1 MKIALRR
8 RIASAI
14 AGRPKSWAMINDQS
28 ITEAVW
34 AIGLAMA
41 NGQLCWWST
50 CRSGFTAPARNHRWL
65 EANLDSAQVAAVT
78 QAHHDFI
85 ARKKRRAGSSSRF
98 ASGYDPKVPGDG
110 GLWPE
115 KAPSLLELKLGSD
128 LVELDPRIRR
138 APEDLLLIKKYA
150 SAFLGTP
157 LSATLVTRGVDTLI
171 VTGCTTSGCV
181 RASVVDALSH
191 GFRPIIPHEAVG
203 DRAEE
208 PHEANLFDM
217 DSKYGDVVSLAD
229 ALAYLEELKS

>member
-1 MKIALRR
+1 LGI
-8 RIASAI
+8 
-14 AGRPKSWAMINDQS
+14 
-28 ITEAVW
+28 
-34 AIGLAMA
+34 
-41 NGQLCWWST
+41 
-50 CRSGFTAPARNHRWL
+50 F
-65 EANLDSAQVAAVT
+65 
-78 QAHHDFI
+78 
-85 ARKKRRAGSSSRF
+85 SSHN
-98 ASGYDPKVPGDG
+98 
-110 GLWPE
+110 
-115 KAPSLLELKLGSD
+115 
-128 LVELDPRIRR
+128 
-138 APEDLLLIKKYA
+138 A

-203 DRAEE
+203 DRAAE

>member
-1 MKIALRR
+1 MGDDKRSVYNRSGLGHRIGYGKRPALLVVDMQ
-8 RIASAI
+8 I
-14 AGRPKSWAMINDQS
+14 
-28 ITEAVW
+28 
-34 AIGLAMA
+34 
-41 NGQLCWWST
+41 
-50 CRSGFTAPARNHRWL
+50 GFTAPEKSPLAG
-65 EANLDSAQVAAVT
+65 NLDSQVAAINKLIT
-78 QAHHDFI
+78 T
-85 ARKKRRAGSSSRF
+85 ARKK
-98 ASGYDPKVPGDG
+98 DVPN
-110 GLWPE
+110 
-115 KAPSLLELKLGSD
+115 
-128 LVELDPRIRR
+128 
-138 APEDLLLIKKYA
+138 A